1 LNNKLLAEAQY
12 SERRLDLTEGGTS
25 TAIVDSPFFAL
36 SCACI
41 YNAAYFDASDPQ
53 ERNNRQVT
61 GNITGFWN
69 LAGRHD
75 TKAGYE
81 FFRSQLIGG
90 NSQSS
95 TSYVFNADFVTDG
108 SGRPVRDA
116 GGRLIPVF
124 EPGESILENFAAVRG
139 AELNIDNHSIYVK
152 DHWAVNNRWSFDLG
166 ARFERVK
173 SSAAGDIVG
182 VNTWRM
188 VPRLA
193 AAYDLLGESNHI
205 VHVTYG
211 QYSGRY
217 TETQIR
223 VNSPVGNPA

>member
-1 LNNKLLAEAQY
+1 VQ
-12 SERRLDLTEGGTS
+12 
-25 TAIVDSPFFAL
+25 
-36 SCACI
+36 
-41 YNAAYFDASDPQ
+41 
-53 ERNNRQVT
+53 
-61 GNITGFWN
+61 
-69 LAGRHD
+69 
-75 TKAGYE
+75 
-81 FFRSQLIGG
+81 
-90 NSQSS
+90 
-95 TSYVFNADFVTDG
+95 
-108 SGRPVRDA
+108 
-116 GGRLIPVF
+116 
-124 EPGESILENFAAVRG
+124 
-139 AELNIDNHSIYVK
+139 
-152 DHWAVNNRWSFDLG
+152 DHWTVNNRWSFDLG

-193 AAYDLLGESNHI
+193 AAYDLVGESNHI